1 MDWPHSPERD
11 EHSREETAM
20 KSATLFQFLN
30 RLLAITFLAGALLP
44 LPGHSESRSSLI
56 RKPDG
61 YSPRVFLLEAK
72 QLESAKERIRAGDKS
87 LIQAMAQL
95 DRDAQK
101 ALAAGP
107 FSVVTKDAVPPSG
120 DKHDYMSQAPY
131 FWPDSSKP
139 NGLPY
144 IRRDGERNPEINKI
158 SDHRSLDQ
166 LISAVE
172 TLALAYY
179 YKGDDAYAAKAVQL
193 LRAFFLDPATRM
205 NPHLQFAQF
214 IPGVNTG
221 RGIGLIETRGLTRVV
236 DALGLLARS
245 KALTRRDQQGLQ
257 EWFTKFLNWMLE
269 SKNGRDES
277 AARNNHGTYYD
288 VQVASFALFLG
299 RKELARD
306 TLQAARQKRIAAQI
320 EPDGRQPLE
329 LARTRAWSYSVGNL
343 DGLMQLAR
351 LGENVGVDLWNYKT
365 ADGRSIRRAL
375 DYLVPFALGE
385 QKWSYQQ
392 LGEWPPEMLF
402 PMLRRAAARYK
413 DREVQTLA
421 ARIPGLKTTDRGLLL
436 FPNLIETRQAQR

>member
-1 MDWPHSPERD
+1 MNL
-11 EHSREETAM
+11 
-20 KSATLFQFLN
+20 ATLFESFN
-30 RLLAITFLAGALLP
+30 RPLMIAFVAGALLA
-44 LPGHSESRSSLI
+44 LPANSASQSALAQG
-56 RKPDG
+56 PDG
-61 YSPRVFLLEAK
+61 NSHRVFLLDAK
-72 QLESAKERIRAGDKS
+72 QLESTKRRIRAGDQS
-87 LIQAMAQL
+87 LVQAVVQL

-101 ALAAGP
+101 ALTSGP
-107 FSVVTKDAVPPSG
+107 FSVVTKDSVPPSG
-120 DKHDYMSQAPY
+120 DKHDYLSQAPY

-144 IRRDGERNPEINKI
+144 LRRDGERNPEINKI

-166 LISAVE
+166 MINAVE
-172 TLALAYY
+172 TLSLAYY
-179 YKGDDAYAAKAVQL
+179 YKGNDAYAARAVQL

-236 DALGLLARS
+236 DAIGLLAGS
-245 KALTRRDQQGLQ
+245 KALTRKDEQELQ
-257 EWFTKFLNWMLE
+257 EWFTKFLAWMLE

-277 AARNNHGTYYD
+277 AAKNNHGTYYD
-288 VQVASFALFLG
+288 LQVTSFALFLG
-299 RKELARD
+299 RKDLARD
-306 TLQAARQKRIAAQI
+306 TLRTARQKRIAAQI

-329 LARTRAWSYSVGNL
+329 LARTKAWSYSVGNL
-343 DGLMQLAR
+343 DGLMLLAR
-351 LGENVGVDLWNYKT
+351 LGENVGVDLWSYQA

-402 PMLRRAAARYK
+402 PLLRRAATKYK
-413 DREVQTLA
+413 DPQFQARA
-421 ARIPGLKTTDRGLLL
+421 ARVPSLKISDRALLL
-436 FPNLIETRQAQR
+436 FADLAETRQAQR

>member
-1 MDWPHSPERD
+1 
-11 EHSREETAM
+11 M
-20 KSATLFQFLN
+20 KLASLAELFK
-30 RLLAITFLAGALLP
+30 RLLMIPFVTGTLLA
-44 LPGHSESRSSLI
+44 LPGSVPQASHARNTNDHTL
-56 RKPDG
+56 
-61 YSPRVFLLEAK
+61 RVFLLDAK
-72 QLESAKERIRAGDKS
+72 QLETNKRRIRAGDKT
-87 LIQAMAQL
+87 LLQAIDKL
-95 DRDAQK
+95 DQDAQQ
-101 ALAAGP
+101 ALTAGP
-107 FSVVTKDAVPPSG
+107 FSVVTKDPVPPSG

-166 LISAVE
+166 MVNTVE

-179 YKGDDAYAAKAVQL
+179 YKGNDAYAIKAVQL

-236 DALGLLARS
+236 DAIGLLGESNTLSR
-245 KALTRRDQQGLQ
+245 KDRQGLQ
-257 EWFTKFLNWMLE
+257 EWFTKFLDWMLE
-269 SKNGRDES
+269 SRNGHDES

-343 DGLMQLAR
+343 DGLMLLAR
-351 LGENVGVDLWNYKT
+351 LGENAGVDLWNYKT
-365 ADGRSIRRAL
+365 SDGRSIRAAL
-375 DYLVPFALGE
+375 DYLVPFASDE
-385 QKWSYQQ
+385 KKWTYQQ
-392 LGEWPPEMLF
+392 LGEWPPQMLF
-402 PMLRRAAARYK
+402 PLLRRAAAKYK
-413 DREVQTLA
+413 EPQYQTLA
-421 ARIPGLKTTDRGLLL
+421 ARFPGLKATDRQLLL
-436 FPNLIETRQAQR
+436 FPNPIEAKQAQR

>member
-1 MDWPHSPERD
+1 
-11 EHSREETAM
+11 M
-20 KSATLFQFLN
+20 KLATLFERLKRPLIIAFVAGT
-30 RLLAITFLAGALLP
+30 LLA
-44 LPGHSESRSSLI
+44 LPGHSVSQSAPARQ
-56 RKPDG
+56 PAG
-61 YSPRVFLLEAK
+61 NSPRVFLLDAK
-72 QLESAKERIRAGDKS
+72 QLELTKQRIRAGDKT
-87 LIQAMAQL
+87 LIQALAQL
-95 DRDAQK
+95 DQEAQK
-101 ALAAGP
+101 ALTTGP
-107 FSVVTKDAVPPSG
+107 FSVVTKDPVPLSG

-158 SDHRSLDQ
+158 TDHRSLDQ
-166 LISAVE
+166 MVNAVE

-179 YKGDDAYAAKAVQL
+179 YKGNDAYAAKAAQL

-236 DALGLLARS
+236 DAIGLLAGS
-245 KALTRRDQQGLQ
+245 NALTRKDQQGLQ
-257 EWFTKFLNWMLE
+257 EWFTKFLVWMLE

-288 VQVASFALFLG
+288 LQVTSFALFLG
-299 RKELARD
+299 KKDLAHD
-306 TLQAARQKRIAAQI
+306 TLQTARQKRIAAQI

-329 LARTRAWSYSVGNL
+329 LVRTKAWSYSVGNL
-343 DGLMQLAR
+343 DGLMLLAR
-351 LGENVGVDLWNYKT
+351 LGENVGIDLWNYT
-365 ADGRSIRRAL
+365 TSDGRSIRRAL
-375 DYLVPFALGE
+375 DYLVPFAFSE

-402 PMLRRAAARYK
+402 PLLRHAAIKYK
-413 DREVQTLA
+413 DQEYQALA
-421 ARIPGLKTTDRGLLL
+421 ARVPSLKTTDRELLL
-436 FPNLIETRQAQR
+436 FPNLTEARQAQR